1 MRFKDYLKKQ
11 EAASIDEALDV
22 EQIQKKIPSAR
33 NKARSN
39 YERAAKTAAKAAAEY
54 IIAEF
59 GWLPW
64 SEEEPGEDIDS
75 WSKNNFDDQMA
86 GAGVNGW
93 DELILSTLRSEAEKR
108 IKAGKIKFK

>member
-11 EAASIDEALDV
+11 EVDSLDEALDV

-33 NKARSN
+33 NKAKSN

-75 WSKNNFDDQMA
+75 WAKNNFNDQME
-86 GAGVNGW
+86 GSGVDGW
-93 DELILSTLRSEAEKR
+93 DELIFGTLRRESEKL